1 MLTKRIK
8 CAFTAAVS
16 TLISVFLP
24 CEWNTENWRSAPENA
39 ETARQIFQKY
49 EADGAGRDR
58 VQLENRLAE
67 PCLQSCR
74 TLQGTPR
81 NLPVVLSSA
90 AFIFRA
96 GKRRIYTL
104 SSPETAFPLLQFLH
118 ELLIRMK
125 KDGKKRIFVC
135 VG

>member
-1 MLTKRIK
+1 
-8 CAFTAAVS
+8 
-16 TLISVFLP
+16 
-24 CEWNTENWRSAPENA
+24 
-39 ETARQIFQKY
+39 
-49 EADGAGRDR
+49 
-58 VQLENRLAE
+58 E

-118 ELLIRMK
+118 KLLIRMK